1 MVYDVLNIC
10 RYIINYSDGVSNLK
24 LQKLLYF
31 TQAYFLITKGEPCF
45 YDDIEAWDFGPVIP
59 KAYCEYKQFGCGDI
73 PSIKSFIQIDEN
85 NIWDSKRILYNDSV
99 IEKDDKKRIN
109 AVVDLFADY
118 SATNLVELTHKQAPW
133 TNAYAPHMNNVIT
146 LSSIKEYFCE

>member
-31 TQAYFLITKGEPCF
+31 TQ
-45 YDDIEAWDFGPVIP
+45 
-59 KAYCEYKQFGCGDI
+59 AYCEYKQFGCGDI

-85 NIWDSKRILYNDSV
+85 NIWDSKRILYDDSV

-146 LSSIKEYFCE
+146 LSSIKEYFCD